1 MRRKSIVYNVIRTPS
16 GWKVQAKMPRN
27 VSAQDRMSV
36 LDWFGEYRSTV
47 RRENPMWLT
56 VFNETEHASVLD
68 IIPTGSPTEL
78 ISKATEAANNWQ
90 QLEFD
95 YVR

>member
-1 MRRKSIVYNVIRTPS
+1 
-16 GWKVQAKMPRN
+16 
-27 VSAQDRMSV
+27 
-36 LDWFGEYRSTV
+36 
-47 RRENPMWLT
+47 MWLT
-56 VFNETEHASVLD
+56 VFNETEHAYVLD